1 MTLRRAGICI
11 VGFMIRDP
19 DYERWLRT
27 VPVDITDDTL
37 WRMTAY
43 RYSLYAMAK
52 SQSDV
57 PVLARCRETRGLID
71 QLLRAVGGISANL
84 EEGYSRSSGRERAHF
99 YEYSLG
105 SARESRGWYYKCAV
119 ALPGEILIAR
129 MSLLTQIVRILTVVV
144 PEERASKTSWRA
156 KREKGDGQALLDHPA
171 VTNSSKE

>member
-1 MTLRRAGICI
+1 
-11 VGFMIRDP
+11 MIHDP
-19 DYERWLRT
+19 DYARWLRT
-27 VPVDITDDTL
+27 VPPDLTDDTL
-37 WRMTAY
+37 WRMTGY

-57 PVLARCRETRGLID
+57 PALARCRETRALID

-105 SARESRGWYYKCAV
+105 TARESRGWYYKCAV
-119 ALPGEILIAR
+119 ALPEEIVLAR

-144 PEERASKTSWRA
+144 PAERAAITSWRA
-156 KREKGDGQALLDHPA
+156 RRDKGDDTRSAPDHPA
-171 VTNSSKE
+171 VTNPSKE

>member
-1 MTLRRAGICI
+1 
-11 VGFMIRDP
+11 MIRDP

-27 VPVDITDDTL
+27 LPTDITEDTL

-57 PVLARCRETRGLID
+57 PVLVRCRATRGLID

-84 EEGYSRSSGRERAHF
+84 EEGYSRSSSRERAHF

-105 SARESRGWYYKCAV
+105 TARESRGWYYKCAV
-119 ALPGEILIAR
+119 ALPGEILLAR
-129 MSLLTQIVRILTVVV
+129 MSLFTQIVRILTIVV
-144 PEERASKTSWRA
+144 PAERASNTSWRA
-156 KREKGDGQALLDHPA
+156 RRDKPDVTRQPDHPA
-171 VTNSSKE
+171 MTNPSKE